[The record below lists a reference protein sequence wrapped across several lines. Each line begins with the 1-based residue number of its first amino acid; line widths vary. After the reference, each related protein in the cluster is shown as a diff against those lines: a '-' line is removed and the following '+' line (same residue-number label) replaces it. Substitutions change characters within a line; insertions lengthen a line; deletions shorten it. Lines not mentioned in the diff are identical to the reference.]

1 MTSCSKYGSSTTANG
16 RRYAI
21 GPPAAAP
28 EEEEE
33 ESGSVERYGTIPSGK
48 HLHKKMEHRHF

>member
-1 MTSCSKYGSSTTANG
+1 MTSCSKYGSSTNANG

-33 ESGSVERYGTIPSGK
+33 ESGSVERYGKIPSGK
-48 HLHKKMEHRHF
+48 RLHKKKENHNF